1 MKRSFERGR
10 LSAPGSIPLLAMD
23 SRENMPLVGRT
34 RPWTLICALTRDVGG
49 PDTPARGW
57 KADAGHT
64 TQMTR
69 TPATNGAVR
78 APLVTI
84 SVQPEELPL
93 KCKRVYVWRL
103 SSRGKHA
110 GKSCSSARAGWCS
123 RCRTRCVVRTCGS
136 TSGACIPGA
145 ALRSCGSWTARGAPG
160 RAGDCGAASGWSEG
174 GGVAPAGRC
183 RPGSEPAADSPATY
197 GHPARV
203 WPCVESGGDPERV
216 WTDETCS

>member
-69 TPATNGAVR
+69 TPATNGAAR

-84 SVQPEELPL
+84 SVQPEEIPL
-93 KCKRVYVWRL
+93 KCKRVLRL
-103 SSRGKHA
+103 ASFVKGQTCWQIMQQRACWLVQPLPYSLCCADLWLNQRRVYPW
-110 GKSCSSARAGWCS
+110 SSASQLW
-123 RCRTRCVVRTCGS
+123 VVDGEGS
-136 TSGACIPGA
+136 
-145 ALRSCGSWTARGAPG
+145 SW
-160 RAGDCGAASGWSEG
+160 
-174 GGVAPAGRC
+174 
-183 RPGSEPAADSPATY
+183 
-197 GHPARV
+197 
-203 WPCVESGGDPERV
+203 
-216 WTDETCS
+216 